1 MAANVNYGPGNLRGR
16 NALEI
21 AYTYGR
27 DAADTRWAKSQL
39 GGTLTEQSLTGGGET
54 IYKGTLRNAN
64 DAGSQVI
71 ELNAAAT
78 GTTAVLKNV
87 LQNGAGQAD
96 SRVRAY
102 VDTETAL
109 SSLGQ
114 YTGIRSA
121 RCCTRTTT
129 GTTHWTAREP
139 RPCRTMPCCIWPG
152 AAALRPWTR

>member
-1 MAANVNYGPGNLRGR
+1 MAANVNYVLGNLKGR

-39 GGTLTEQSLTGGGET
+39 GGTLTEQSLTGRGET

-102 VDTETAL
+102 VDTETARIFFGDSAQDTFGTVLHL
-109 SSLGQ
+109 SL
-114 YTGIRSA
+114 I
-121 RCCTRTTT
+121 
-129 GTTHWTAREP
+129 H
-139 RPCRTMPCCIWPG
+139 I
-152 AAALRPWTR
+152 